1 MDFVEDDA
9 MKGTRVKFLRVAL
22 PLASVVALGQLTTAC
37 GDKSSDPDAITVD
50 ELKYPGDLRIR
61 DNGNGA
67 VSLYWRAAN
76 NESDFDGFNVYG
88 MNNVP
93 ALGVTE
99 GKAIELLTT
108 EGEANADAKAT
119 LAKFNFDPKDGKFE
133 KAGSQ
138 TNADGD
144 AEFSALPIHSV
155 DADGTTRLLPT
166 CKPTSGVCAPTTA
179 ATLGKSVGDDA
190 NLAVNGVVS
199 YDVSK
204 VGTLTVGNQYC
215 FLVLSSMDKGQKVS
229 QTSSNAACVTPKYKT
244 AFSLPASETGAF
256 KKLDLTKWLASCTA
270 AAGWADPT
278 TSFITDDTGTGS
290 GGTHLSNATGDVF
303 LEKGPT
309 LNAGKGNAVADLGYY
324 ANGFNDDALPPK
336 APTVKVDA
344 NVYDSGSGS
353 ADTPVYNVGYS
364 LPGQSFPVVTK
375 HMYIVAVADA
385 TGGTFH
391 YYWMYV
397 TGAVTA
403 GSPVAV
409 EFRLPK

>member
-22 PLASVVALGQLTTAC
+22 PLASVVALGLLTTAC
-37 GDKSSDPDAITVD
+37 GDKSSDPDAVTVD

-88 MNNVP
+88 MNNSP
-93 ALGVTE
+93 SLGVTE
-99 GKAIELLTT
+99 GKALQLLGTD
-108 EGEANADAKAT
+108 GEANADAKTT
-119 LAKFNFDPKDGKFE
+119 LSKFNFDPKEGKFE

-138 TNADGD
+138 TNADGE
-144 AEFSALPIHSV
+144 AEFSALPIHSL
-155 DADGTTRLLPT
+155 DTDGTTRLLPT
-166 CKPTSGVCAPTTA
+166 CKPSSGTCAPTTA

-190 NLAVNGVVS
+190 TLAVNGVVS

-204 VGTLTVGNQYC
+204 VGTLTVGNEYC

-244 AFSLPASETGAF
+244 AFSLPASETAY
-256 KKLDLTKWLASCTA
+256 KLFDLTKWLASCTA
-270 AAGWADPT
+270 AAGCADPST
-278 TSFITDDTGTGS
+278 TFITDN
-290 GGTHLSNATGDVF
+290 GGTTGHKASDAGDVF
-303 LEKGPT
+303 LEKSAT
-309 LNAGKGNAVADLGYY
+309 MIAGKGNAIADLGYY
-324 ANGFNDDALPPK
+324 ANGFSDDALPPK
-336 APTVKVDA
+336 APVAKIDT

-364 LPGQSFPVVTK
+364 LAGQSVPLVTK
-375 HMYIVAVADA
+375 HMYVFAIADA

-397 TGAVTA
+397 SGAVAA

-409 EFRLPK
+409 EMRLPK